1 MATITSAGVGTQCM
15 ISLRLWRLP
24 TRSLELHNDDA
35 LTAMPDQF
43 EDHPPS

>member
-1 MATITSAGVGTQCM
+1 MATITSAGVGTQWT

-24 TRSLELHNDDA
+24 TRSLDHHDDDA
-35 LTAMPDQF
+35 LTAMPDQI